1 MEIILSLQKNS
12 DEQEEILE
20 EIKIARP
27 ELTDSQAIEVF
38 ESMETLCE
46 IMTANHLEHKILP
59 KK

>member
-1 MEIILSLQKNS
+1 MEKI
-12 DEQEEILE
+12 QEEILE

-27 ELTDSQAIEVF
+27 ELTDSQAMEVF